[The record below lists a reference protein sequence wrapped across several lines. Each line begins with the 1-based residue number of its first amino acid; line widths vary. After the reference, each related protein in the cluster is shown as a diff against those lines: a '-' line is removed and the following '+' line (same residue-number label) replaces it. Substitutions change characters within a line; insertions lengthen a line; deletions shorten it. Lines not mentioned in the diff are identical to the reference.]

1 MNTKTTFAIFGIAA
15 ALALVVL
22 APSLTSEVSAKK
34 TETCTVGG
42 SDTPCNHTG
51 IDRDDSPAATKTCS
65 NPGGGSPNCSG
76 NVNEVG

>member
-1 MNTKTTFAIFGIAA
+1 MNAKTIFLAIGVAA
-15 ALALVVL
+15 GLTVVL

-42 SDTPCNHTG
+42 SNNLCCNTG

-76 NVNEVG
+76 NVDEVG